1 MSSRRLYQGAPSRSG
16 GLRRVLSAFTV
27 LGLAFAALVAA
38 PLAASA
44 APNPNVV
51 VAEVVL
57 TSEDGGQATVGD
69 TLTVSGSWDASE
81 ANPVP
86 GDTFSIGLPPELGFA
101 APVPFDLNGPD
112 PSGNTVTWAT
122 CLTDPSTGVA
132 TCTFTDAVVANSE
145 VVLGVFEFDVQANL
159 ATTAEDVVFDL
170 NGTEVAVPLPGDGG
184 IDDGV
189 ELPTDW
195 TKSGVLNPS
204 KWSMKWTIDLP
215 GARLAG
221 EDVVNILEDLSSN
234 HVLCTPSNLR
244 IETVRGSTVVDVTA
258 IGSTSTEVEAP
269 YEFQITLTAPEAGF
283 DAGVTYRITY
293 DTCTP
298 DGQIDP
304 TGTVYE
310 NQATVDIWGESS
322 GVIGVT
328 QDWSFTGQIDK
339 QGTVLGGA
347 ERNGEVQWTV
357 TVAGDHLEGK
367 DEVSISE
374 VFSGQHALCT
384 DTISGIRVFERY
396 GPSNTVQSE
405 VTGELDVTTVST
417 SATGFEVLLTIADGS
432 DFAFKPSDHLY
443 LIQYR
448 TCATTDGLP
457 EAGTIFGNAVSVDG
471 ATDGSQATVPGR
483 TDRKSGGI
491 NSSSVTID
499 GVTYLPQTTLN
510 WNITVPGENLAD
522 IGSELTVSDTLTSA
536 HQVCV
541 GSGGDIAERLG
552 LRVEA
557 RDQIQNGGLA
567 TVDLTSS
574 VTAALDG
581 DDITIT
587 IPEPTLAVPGGGG
600 SETGFS
606 REYQYVITYTTCT
619 TSGGMDAPG
628 TTYGN
633 SAEVAGKTYT
643 QTVTQSNRGS
653 GTGQGMPR
661 GTVAITKT
669 LADTEGAAFVPAGT
683 PFSVHVKEI
692 DPAGAVQF
700 EYDLSVPLD
709 GTPISG
715 FNARGFGWTIEL
727 SEPTFP
733 SVPGVTFGTPV
744 FAEGLGITLSAGGTV
759 ATAALDPASNIAVAL
774 ENSAQLGS
782 LEVVKAIDG
791 GAASLVDPERTY
803 AMTAAIDV
811 SALGPDFPAQPD
823 REFELTANADPYV
836 LDDLPIGATVTITE
850 AVPLADDLLTWGQ
863 PTITPATIQIVPG
876 HVADPATVTVTNH
889 VERTVGSFSLV
900 KEITGAEAENPAVPD
915 TVTVTATWV
924 QGGIPGEATLVVPT
938 DGTPVPLGANLLIG
952 TEVTLTETPLVDASG
967 IAWGAPVWSGTGV
980 EVDGTSAVVTIGRDA
995 DALVTLENHA
1005 ATSTA
1010 GISLIKGIAGE
1021 AAGEVDADTEFP
1033 VTATWTDGEGV
1044 EQSKDLLINSV
1055 EPVSLDEELPAGT
1068 VVTLTEGDRP
1078 DIETVVW
1085 GSITISGTGVD
1096 DAGDGSATIVV
1107 SEQQDDVTLVTVT
1120 NEATWAPGTFSLSK
1134 SVDGVLLDNPD
1145 VPETVTVVATWFDG
1159 DEQQSQ
1165 ELTVPVD
1172 GTVVPFGADL
1182 PRGTEVTLTEDPLE
1196 PSAAFTWADP
1206 QWNGEAV
1213 EGQPGGTAI
1222 VTIGAATDTVID
1234 LVNTAVPLTGSLAL
1248 TKALSGDGAS
1258 GVASGTAFP
1267 FSASWTDLLGQPQQV
1282 TVEVTAGSPVIIEDL
1297 PLGTE
1302 VRLVES
1308 TPGLPSD
1315 VRWDGVSWSS
1325 DSDEITVSSENGS
1338 ALFVIVGEQD
1348 TQAALTA
1355 TNEFTALPGLAV
1367 TGGTLAVGGI
1377 VLAVIGIIVGA
1388 VLLILRRR
1396 NAEAMG

>member
-1 MSSRRLYQGAPSRSG
+1 MSSRRLHQGAPSRSG

-27 LGLAFAALVAA
+27 LGLAVAA
-38 PLAASA
+38 MVSTPLAASA

-51 VAEVVL
+51 VADVVL
-57 TSEDGGQATVGD
+57 TSADGGQATVGD
-69 TLTVSGSWDASE
+69 TLTVSGSWDASQ
-81 ANPVP
+81 ANPQP
-86 GDTFSIGLPPELGFA
+86 GDTFTIGLPPELGFA
-101 APVPFDLNGPD
+101 QPVPFNLDGPD
-112 PSGNTVTWAT
+112 PDGNVVTWAT
-122 CLTDPSTGVA
+122 CLTDPATGVA
-132 TCTFTDAVVANSE
+132 TCTFTPAVAANSE
-145 VVLGVFEFDVQANL
+145 VVLGAFEFDVQANL
-159 ATTAEDVVFDL
+159 ATTAEDVIFNL
-170 NGTEVAVPLPGDGG
+170 NGAEVAVPLPGGGG

-189 ELPTDW
+189 EVPTDW
-195 TKSGVLNPS
+195 TKKGALNAD
-204 KWSMKWTIDLP
+204 KWSMKWTIELP
-215 GARLAG
+215 GSRLAG
-221 EDVVNILEDLSSN
+221 EDVVNILEDLSNN

-244 IETVRGSTVVDVTA
+244 IETVRGSTVVDVTG
-258 IGSTSTEVEAP
+258 IGSTSTDVSAP
-269 YEFQITLTAPEAGF
+269 YEFQITLTAPTGGF

-310 NQATVDIWGESS
+310 NEATVDIWGESS

-328 QDWSFTGQIDK
+328 QDWSFNGQIDK

-347 ERNGEVQWTV
+347 DRNGKVQWTV
-357 TVAGDHLEGK
+357 TVAGDHLVGQ

-374 VFSGQHALCT
+374 TLSGQHALCT

-396 GPSNTVQSE
+396 GPSSNLQTE
-405 VTGELDVTTVST
+405 ITGELDVTTVSS
-417 SATGFEVLLTIADGS
+417 SATGFEVLLTVAGDS

-457 EAGTIFGNAVSVDG
+457 EAGTTFGNAVEVDG

-491 NSSSVTID
+491 NSSAVTID

-522 IGSELTVSDTLTSA
+522 IGGALTVSDTLTSA

-541 GSGGDIAERLG
+541 GSGGDVAARLG

-557 RDQIQNGGLA
+557 RDQIQNGGLS
-567 TVDLTSS
+567 TVNLTST

-581 DDITIT
+581 ADITIT
-587 IPEPTLAVPGGGG
+587 IPEPTLAVPGGG

-619 TSGGMDAPG
+619 VSGGMDAPG

-643 QTVTQSNRGS
+643 QSVTQSNRGS

-683 PFSVHVKEI
+683 AFSVHVKEI
-692 DPAGAVQF
+692 DPAGAVQL

-709 GTPISG
+709 GAPVSG
-715 FNARGFGWTIEL
+715 FNARGHGWTIEL

-733 SVPGVTFGTPV
+733 SVPGVTFGAPA
-744 FAEGLGITLSAGGTV
+744 FAEGEGITLSAGGTV
-759 ATAALDPASNIAVAL
+759 ATAELVPASNIAVAL

-782 LEVVKAIDG
+782 LEVVKTIDG
-791 GAASLVDPERTY
+791 GAASLVDPDRTY
-803 AMTAAIDV
+803 EMTAAIDV
-811 SALGPDFPAQPD
+811 TALGPDFPAQPD
-823 REFELTANADPYV
+823 REFEVRANADPHV
-836 LDDLPIGATVTITE
+836 LEDLPIGATVTITE
-850 AVPLADDLLTWGQ
+850 SVPAADDLLTWGE
-863 PTITPATIQIVPG
+863 PTITPATIQVVPG
-876 HVADPATVTVTNH
+876 HVAEPATVTVTNH

-900 KEITGAEAENPAVPD
+900 KEVTGAEADNPAVPE
-915 TVTVTATWV
+915 TVTVNASWV
-924 QGGIPGEATLVVPT
+924 QEGTPGGATLVLPT

-952 TEVTLTETPLVDASG
+952 TEVTLTEVPLVDGSG
-967 IAWGAPVWSGTGV
+967 IAWGTPVWSGTGV
-980 EVDGTSAVVTIGRDA
+980 EIDGESAVVTVGRDA
-995 DALVTLENHA
+995 EALVTLQNHA

-1033 VTATWTDGEGV
+1033 VTATWIDGEGE

-1055 EPVSLDEELPAGT
+1055 EPVSLGEDLPAGT

-1096 DAGDGSATIVV
+1096 DAGDGSATVVV
-1107 SEQQDDVTLVTVT
+1107 SDQQDDVTLVTVV

-1134 SVDGVLLDNPD
+1134 IVDGVLLDNPD
-1145 VPETVTVVATWFDG
+1145 VPETVTVVATWFEG
-1159 DEQQSQ
+1159 EEQQSE

-1182 PRGTEVTLTEDPLE
+1182 PRGTEVTLTELALD
-1196 PSAAFTWADP
+1196 PSASFTWADP
-1206 QWNGEAV
+1206 QWDGDAV
-1213 EGQPGGTAI
+1213 EGQADGSAI
-1222 VTIGAATDTVID
+1222 VTIGAAADTAID
-1234 LVNTAVPLTGSLAL
+1234 LVNTAVPLTGSLAV
-1248 TKALSGDGAS
+1248 TKELSGDGAAD
-1258 GVASGTAFP
+1258 VPAGTTFP
-1267 FSASWTDLLGQPQQV
+1267 ITASWTDLLGQPQQV
-1282 TVEVTAGSPVIIEDL
+1282 TVEVAAGSPVVVEDL
-1297 PLGTE
+1297 PLGT
-1302 VRLVES
+1302 VVKVVEGAGEL
-1308 TPGLPSD
+1308 PGD
-1315 VRWDGVSWSS
+1315 VRWDGVSWTSES
-1325 DSDEITVSSENGS
+1325 DDVTLSTENGA
-1338 ALFVIVGEQD
+1338 ALIAVVGEQG

-1355 TNEFTALPGLAV
+1355 NNEFTALPDLAV
-1367 TGGTLAVGGI
+1367 TGGTLAVGAVALSIAGI
-1377 VLAVIGIIVGA
+1377 LVGA
-1388 VLLILRRR
+1388 ALLILRRR
-1396 NAEAMG
+1396 NHAIG

>member
-1 MSSRRLYQGAPSRSG
+1 MSSRRLHEEAPSRSG
-16 GLRRVLSAFTV
+16 GLRRILSAFTV
-27 LGLAFAALVAA
+27 VGLAIAAAVAA

-44 APNPNVV
+44 APNPNVIV
-51 VAEVVL
+51 TDVIL
-57 TSEDGGQATVGD
+57 TSADGAQATVGD
-69 TLTVSGSWDASE
+69 TLTVSGSWDAS
-81 ANPVP
+81 AADPMP
-86 GDTFSIGLPPELGFA
+86 GDTFTIGLPPELGFA
-101 APVPFDLNGPD
+101 QPVPFNLSGPD
-112 PSGNTVTWAT
+112 PSGEIVIWAT
-122 CLTDPSTGVA
+122 CLTDPSTAVA
-132 TCTFTDAVVANSE
+132 TCTFTDEVLANSE
-145 VVLGVFEFDVQANL
+145 VVLGDFSFDVEAKL
-159 ATTAEDVVFDL
+159 ATTAEDVVFNL
-170 NGTEVAVPLPGDGG
+170 NGAEVAVPLPGGGG

-195 TKSGVLNPS
+195 TKKGALNAD
-204 KWSMKWTIDLP
+204 KWSMKWTIELP
-215 GARLAG
+215 GSRLAG
-221 EDVVNILEDLSSN
+221 EDVVNILEDLSDN

-244 IETVRGSTVVDVTA
+244 IETVRGSTVVDVTG
-258 IGSTSTEVEAP
+258 IGSTSTDVSDP
-269 YEFQITLTAPEAGF
+269 YEFQITLTAPQAGF

-298 DGQIDP
+298 DGEIDP

-310 NQATVDIWGESS
+310 NEATVDIWGESS
-322 GVIGVT
+322 GVVGVT

-347 ERNGEVQWTV
+347 DRNGKVLWTV
-357 TVAGDHLEGK
+357 TVAGDHLVGQ
-367 DEVSISE
+367 DEVSVSE
-374 VFSGQHALCT
+374 VLSGPHALCT

-396 GPSNTVQSE
+396 GPSSNLQTE
-405 VTGELDVTTVST
+405 ITGELDVTTVSS
-417 SATGFEVLLTIADGS
+417 SATGFEVLLTIAGDS

-457 EAGTIFGNAVSVDG
+457 EAGTAFGNAVNVDG

-483 TDRKSGGI
+483 TDRKAGAI
-491 NSSSVTID
+491 NSSSVTVD

-541 GSGGDIAERLG
+541 GSGGDIPARLG
-552 LRVEA
+552 LKVEA

-567 TVDLTSS
+567 TVNLTSS

-581 DDITIT
+581 ADITIT
-587 IPEPTLAVPGGGG
+587 IPEPTLALPGGG

-643 QTVTQSNRGS
+643 QTITQSNRGS

-669 LADTEGAAFVPAGT
+669 LADTAGAAFVPAAT
-683 PFSVHVKEI
+683 AFSVHVKEI
-692 DPAGAVQF
+692 DPQGTVQL

-709 GTPISG
+709 GAPVSG
-715 FNARGFGWTIEL
+715 LNARGLGWKIEL

-733 SVPGVTFGTPV
+733 SVPGVTFGAPV
-744 FAEGLGITLSAGGTV
+744 FAPGPGITLSAGGTV
-759 ATAALDPASNIAVAL
+759 ATAALVPASNIAVAL

-791 GAASLVDPERTY
+791 GAASLVDPDRTY

-811 SALGPDFPAQPD
+811 SALGPNFPAQPA
-823 REFELTANADPYV
+823 RQFELTANDDPYV
-836 LDDLPIGATVTITE
+836 LEDLPIGASVTITE
-850 AVPLADDLLTWGQ
+850 AVPAADDLLTWGV

-900 KEITGAEAENPAVPD
+900 KEVTGAEAENPAVPD
-915 TVTVTATWV
+915 TVTVTASWV
-924 QGGIPGEATLVVPT
+924 QDGVPGGATLVVPT
-938 DGTPVPLGANLLIG
+938 DGTPVPLGAQLLIG
-952 TEVTLTETPLVDASG
+952 TEVTLTETPLADASG

-1021 AAGEVDADTEFP
+1021 AAAEVDAETEFP
-1033 VTATWTDGEGV
+1033 VTARWTDDEGV
-1044 EQSKDLLINSV
+1044 EQSKDLLINAV
-1055 EPVSLDEELPAGT
+1055 EPVSLGEDLPAGT
-1068 VVTLTEGDRP
+1068 VVTLTEGERP
-1078 DIETVVW
+1078 EIDTVVW
-1085 GSITISGTGVD
+1085 GSITISGTDVD
-1096 DAGDGSATIVV
+1096 DAGDGSATVVV
-1107 SEQQDDVTLVTVT
+1107 SDQQDDVTLVSVV

-1134 SVDGVLLDNPD
+1134 TVEGVLLDNPD

-1165 ELTVPVD
+1165 ELSVPVD
-1172 GTVVPFGADL
+1172 GTTVPFGEDL
-1182 PRGTEVTLTEDPLE
+1182 PRGTEVTLTEVPLE
-1196 PSAAFTWADP
+1196 PSASFTWADP
-1206 QWNGEAV
+1206 QWDGDAV
-1213 EGQPGGTAI
+1213 EGQPDGSAI
-1222 VTIGAATDTVID
+1222 VTIGAAADTAID

-1258 GVASGTAFP
+1258 DVASGTAFA
-1267 FSASWTDLLGQPQQV
+1267 FTASWTDLLGQPQQV
-1282 TVEVTAGSPVIIEDL
+1282 TVEVTAGSPVVIEDV

-1302 VRLVES
+1302 VKVVEGS
-1308 TPGLPSD
+1308 AELPSG
-1315 VRWDGVSWSS
+1315 VRWDGVSWTTAS
-1325 DSDEITVSSENGS
+1325 DDVTLSSENGA
-1338 ALFVIVGEQD
+1338 ALIAIVGEQGVE
-1348 TQAALTA
+1348 AALAA

-1367 TGGTLAVGGI
+1367 TGGTFAIAGILAAAVG
-1377 VLAVIGIIVGA
+1377 IIAGA
-1388 VLLILRRR
+1388 VLMILRRR
-1396 NAEAMG
+1396 NAEARG